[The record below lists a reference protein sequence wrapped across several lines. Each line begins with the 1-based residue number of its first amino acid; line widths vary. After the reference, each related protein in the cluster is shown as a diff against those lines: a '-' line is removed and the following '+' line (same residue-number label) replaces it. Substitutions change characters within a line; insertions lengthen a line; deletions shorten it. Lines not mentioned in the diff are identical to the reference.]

1 MAKFLSGT
9 ELYEAVQKKSQETN
23 GILWVCSPLLGPG
36 AHKIFSQEIVKKQQ
50 SDIRFIFRLNDA
62 AIKDG
67 ETDPHE
73 IQFLLDRLN
82 CTIKL
87 LDVFHTNIFIFD
99 DSALLTS
106 AGLTETAFEND
117 MEAGVMLE
125 GSEAD
130 EVRNFFSQNL
140 WKYAKPLGDL
150 SKPKKVWNLMQKQL
164 TKKVILKK
172 RKQLTQIKD
181 WTDEYFNS
189 WYVGILSQ
197 VSKKTERNIKK
208 ATGWATELAV
218 VGDIGYS
225 AFKQLKLGD
234 LTYLAHLYKKG
245 NKIKIETA
253 RVVDKGKVETDEGDL
268 HFVCRVE
275 KDYLLGRE
283 QFFGLLKDMNVN
295 SKTSETKLN
304 GQQIKCLTGS
314 LSSIKVK
321 RKRKQKNKGTD
332 QKRIH

>member
-1 MAKFLSGT
+1 
-9 ELYEAVQKKSQETN
+9 
-23 GILWVCSPLLGPG
+23 
-36 AHKIFSQEIVKKQQ
+36 
-50 SDIRFIFRLNDA
+50 
-62 AIKDG
+62 
-67 ETDPHE
+67 
-73 IQFLLDRLN
+73 
-82 CTIKL
+82 
-87 LDVFHTNIFIFD
+87 
-99 DSALLTS
+99 
-106 AGLTETAFEND
+106 
-117 MEAGVMLE
+117 
-125 GSEAD
+125 
-130 EVRNFFSQNL
+130 
-140 WKYAKPLGDL
+140 
-150 SKPKKVWNLMQKQL
+150 MQKQL